1 MPQTGSGRYL
11 QYNYIVANDADAR
24 RDLNNAGDGSADS
37 RIHELYHPV
46 LRNFTARFGYY
57 DLFLIDD
64 ETGQILYTVEKEIDL
79 GTRLINGPYEN
90 SGLGR
95 VFDSIQSDPRRGRV
109 QFFDYAFYRPSSDA
123 PAAFVASAIV
133 DPLTGFG
140 ETGESYL
147 VGPDFSARSE
157 PRLLLEDPARRA
169 FEGVTDTEVIRGYFG
184 GDVLSSYAPLE
195 LPGLDWVIVAE
206 RSLSEA
212 EASIDDLQRSLL
224 IATGIIVLALTGVA
238 VVLSSALVRPTNRLI
253 AWAKRVREGDVSAEL
268 GVRSDDE
275 FGQLASS
282 FDEMLEGLRQQT
294 ATIERQNQE
303 NEALLLT
310 MTPASIAHRLRA
322 GEEQIADEYPNV
334 TVIATNLVGFT
345 KLTTRATAHTAAA
358 ILNDLVGA
366 FDDAADRIGIE
377 KIKTVSDSYIAV
389 CRMSEPRLD
398 QRRRAAEFVT
408 EARGIVERYCR
419 DHDPQLGLAAGI
431 SNGEVEAG
439 VIGHTRVVFEIWVKP
454 CQTQCGWLR
463 RPAQVRSWLPR
474 TFSIRFTS
482 CTTSSRGPR
491 SLSRTVL
498 SPPGACLLPSRWSTS
513 QSSLTTQPIIPR
525 SQPTTRSR
533 EFSAG

>member
-1 MPQTGSGRYL
+1 MLRPRSSR
-11 QYNYIVANDADAR
+11 AR
-24 RDLNNAGDGSADS
+24 LSTLS
-37 RIHELYHPV
+37 
-46 LRNFTARFGYY
+46 
-57 DLFLIDD
+57 
-64 ETGQILYTVEKEIDL
+64 
-79 GTRLINGPYEN
+79 
-90 SGLGR
+90 
-95 VFDSIQSDPRRGRV
+95 
-109 QFFDYAFYRPSSDA
+109 
-123 PAAFVASAIV
+123 PALAK
-133 DPLTGFG
+133 PGK
-140 ETGESYL
+140 SYL

-294 ATIERQNQE
+294 STIERQNQE

-377 KIKTVSDSYIAV
+377 KIKTVSGQLHRSVQNERAKARPTTAGRRVRHRSAGHRREIL
-389 CRMSEPRLD
+389 PRPRSTARAGGRYQ
-398 QRRRAAEFVT
+398 QRRSGSRSDRA
-408 EARGIVERYCR
+408 
-419 DHDPQLGLAAGI
+419 
-431 SNGEVEAG
+431 
-439 VIGHTRVVFEIWVKP
+439 HT
-454 CQTQCGWLR
+454 
-463 RPAQVRSWLPR
+463 S
-474 TFSIRFTS
+474 RF
-482 CTTSSRGPR
+482 
-491 SLSRTVL
+491 
-498 SPPGACLLPSRWSTS
+498 
-513 QSSLTTQPIIPR
+513 
-525 SQPTTRSR
+525 
-533 EFSAG
+533 